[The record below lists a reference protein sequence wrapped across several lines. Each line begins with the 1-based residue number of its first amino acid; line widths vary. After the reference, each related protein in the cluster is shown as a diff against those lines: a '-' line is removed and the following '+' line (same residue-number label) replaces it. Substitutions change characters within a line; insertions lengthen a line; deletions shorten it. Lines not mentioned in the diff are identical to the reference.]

1 MKKPFYVYLLTSL
14 CWLVTHWAMAQNT
27 VDLEAVSI
35 GPTDPAP
42 IGINQPR
49 TVQFV
54 MKNNGPLDIPANG
67 ASITIT
73 IPTGSPAPIRFNE
86 LPGLNFTDPSGLWTV
101 TSSDASNLFI
111 RNTGGVLP
119 GNPAVQYT
127 MSFDIRGNA
136 AGSATINLTSA
147 VIAGPGDAVSNNQSA
162 SGSIT
167 VTSAQ
172 PVALISFTAKA
183 LEDRTVQLDWVTSL
197 ETDNKG
203 FVVERS
209 KDLKSFEKVGEVGEI
224 APNSSAKKYYSLLDR
239 TPFAGTSYYRLT
251 QIDLSGK
258 ITTYPAVSVV
268 LREGAYGVYPNPVVK
283 GQQFLLN
290 LDEPE
295 TAVVNM
301 FGADGRALPLQKAGV
316 QSGAVLLRTTGT
328 LSTGM
333 YIVTVEERGQS
344 RQHRIVVE

>member
-1 MKKPFYVYLLTSL
+1 MKKPLYVSLFLSFFGLATQWASAQTQVDLQGVSIAPLTS
-14 CWLVTHWAMAQNT
+14 
-27 VDLEAVSI
+27 D
-35 GPTDPAP
+35 P
-42 IGINQPR
+42 IGINQPQ
-49 TVQFV
+49 TVEV
-54 MKNNGPLDIPANG
+54 VLKNNGPG
-67 ASITIT
+67 A
-73 IPTGSPAPIRFNE
+73 IPTGEAVATVTISTPQLRFDT
-86 LPGLNFTDPSGLWTV
+86 PLNFTDASGLWTV
-101 TSSDASNLFI
+101 TSSNTNTLILS
-111 RNTGGVLP
+111 NTGGPLP
-119 GNPAVQYT
+119 SNPAGGYSLRFGV
-127 MSFDIRGNA
+127 RGNA
-136 AGSATINLTSA
+136 QGAGNLNLASTLSPTAT
-147 VIAGPGDAVSNNQSA
+147 VSDRDGNNQSA

-258 ITTYPAVSVV
+258 TTTYPAVSVV

>member
-1 MKKPFYVYLLTSL
+1 M
-14 CWLVTHWAMAQNT
+14 CLVGLGISYASQAQ
-27 VDLEAVSI
+27 
-35 GPTDPAP
+35 DPATA
-42 IGINQPR
+42 GINP
-49 TVQFV
+49 TS
-54 MKNNGPLDIPANG
+54 G
-67 ASITIT
+67 TIT
-73 IPTGSPAPIRFNE
+73 TGSTTTIE
-86 LPGLNFTDPSGLWTV
+86 VDILNGSS
-101 TSSDASNLFI
+101 TSIPQSN
-111 RNTGGVLP
+111 
-119 GNPAVQYT
+119 
-127 MSFDIRGNA
+127 
-136 AGSATINLTSA
+136 SATWTINLPANIGYVSSTFDQDVSSFITTTVSPYSGGPSGTGTIITLVSDKGA
-147 VIAGPGDAVSNNQSA
+147 FPGNGAYLFTITVIGVSPTTASSGAAMSVQASTTPPIGTNVPGNDQA
-162 SGSIT
+162 SSSIT
-167 VTSAQ
+167 VTGAQ

-258 ITTYPAVSVV
+258 TTTYPAVSVV
-268 LREGAYGVYPNPVVK
+268 LREGAYGVFPNPVVK

-295 TAVVNM
+295 TAVVNL

>member
-1 MKKPFYVYLLTSL
+1 MKKPLYVSL
-14 CWLVTHWAMAQNT
+14 FLSFFGLATHWASAQT
-27 VDLEAVSI
+27 QVDLQGVSI
-35 GPTDPAP
+35 APLTSDP
-42 IGINQPR
+42 IGINQPQ
-49 TVQFV
+49 TVEVV
-54 MKNNGPLDIPANG
+54 MKNNGPG
-67 ASITIT
+67 A
-73 IPTGSPAPIRFNE
+73 IPTGEAVATVTIATPQLRFDT
-86 LPGLNFTDPSGLWTV
+86 PLNFTDASGLWTV
-101 TSSDASNLFI
+101 TSSNANTLILS
-111 RNTGGVLP
+111 NTGGALP
-119 GNPAVQYT
+119 SNPAGGYSLRFGV
-127 MSFDIRGNA
+127 RGNA
-136 AGSATINLTSA
+136 QGAANLNLASSLSPTST
-147 VIAGPGDAVSNNQSA
+147 VSDRDGTNQSA

-258 ITTYPAVSVV
+258 TTTYPAVSVV
-268 LREGAYGVYPNPVVK
+268 LREGAYGVFPNPVVK

-316 QSGAVLLRTTGT
+316 QSGSVLLRTTGT